1 MKNRKWTNKQ
11 KLEIVLEGLN
21 GRVTISDLC
30 NRHQIQQTQYYEWK
44 NHFLRHGEKVFELGK
59 ASSTE
64 DRLEKENR
72 RLKTL
77 IGDLTMELKKTTT
90 QIKERFHVRQRTKQ
104 TIARAHRRAQVRAP
118 LLGLPPHLG
127 LPQVPGRPPNQQK
140 THLSH
145 HARTEAPGHQEHA
158 P

>member
-59 ASSTE
+59 ATSSE
-64 DRLEKENR
+64 ERLEKENR

-77 IGDLTMELKKTTT
+77 IGDLTMELKKNDY
-90 QIKERFHVRQRTKQ
+90 
-104 TIARAHRRAQVRAP
+104 AD
-118 LLGLPPHLG
+118 
-127 LPQVPGRPPNQQK
+127 
-140 THLSH
+140 
-145 HARTEAPGHQEHA
+145 
-158 P
+158 

>member
-59 ASSTE
+59 ATSSE
-64 DRLEKENR
+64 YRLEKENR

-77 IGDLTMELKKTTT
+77 IGDLTMELKKNDY
-90 QIKERFHVRQRTKQ
+90 
-104 TIARAHRRAQVRAP
+104 AD
-118 LLGLPPHLG
+118 
-127 LPQVPGRPPNQQK
+127 
-140 THLSH
+140 
-145 HARTEAPGHQEHA
+145 
-158 P
+158 

>member
-1 MKNRKWTNKQ
+1 VKNRKWTNKQ

-59 ASSTE
+59 ATSSE

-72 RLKTL
+72 
-77 IGDLTMELKKTTT
+77 
-90 QIKERFHVRQRTKQ
+90 
-104 TIARAHRRAQVRAP
+104 
-118 LLGLPPHLG
+118 
-127 LPQVPGRPPNQQK
+127 
-140 THLSH
+140 
-145 HARTEAPGHQEHA
+145 
-158 P
+158 